1 MKIQRT
7 PGLHP
12 ALMFIAPSLNVVL
25 LLVFYIILSTS
36 FLLQPGV
43 TVEVPQSPFL
53 LAPQRNPLIISIATA
68 PLSSIYFENDAIT
81 LDELRTKLKEYGGRN
96 HTVIIKTD
104 RRSPVEQLT
113 RVMTV
118 SLSLGYP
125 TVIATSEEP

>member
-1 MKIQRT
+1 MKIQRS

-43 TVEVPQSPFL
+43 TIEVPQSPFL
-53 LAPQRNPLIISIATA
+53 LAPQRNPLIISIAAA
-68 PLSSIYFENDAIT
+68 PLSSIYFENDAVT
-81 LDELRTKLKEYGGRN
+81 FEELRHKLKEYGGRN

-104 RRSPVEQLT
+104 RRSSVEQLT
-113 RVMTV
+113 KVMTV

-125 TVIATSEEP
+125 TVIATSEAQ

>member
-43 TVEVPQSPFL
+43 TVEVPHSPFL

-68 PLSSIYFENDAIT
+68 PLSSIYFENDAVT

-104 RRSPVEQLT
+104 RRSAVEQLT
-113 RVMTV
+113 RVMTI

>member
-1 MKIQRT
+1 MKIQRS

-43 TVEVPQSPFL
+43 KVDVPQSPFL
-53 LAPQRNPLIISIATA
+53 LAPQRNPLIISIVAA
-68 PLSSIYFENDAIT
+68 PLSAIYFENDAVT
-81 LDELRTKLKEYGGRN
+81 FEELSRKLKEYGGRN

-104 RRSPVEQLT
+104 RRSAVEQLT
-113 RVMTV
+113 KVMTV

-125 TVIATSEEP
+125 TVIATSDQQ

>member
-1 MKIQRT
+1 MKIQRS

-43 TVEVPQSPFL
+43 NIDVPQSPFL
-53 LAPQRNPLIISIATA
+53 LAPQRNPLIISIAAA
-68 PLSSIYFENDAIT
+68 PLSSIYFENEAVT
-81 LDELRTKLKEYGGRN
+81 FEELRGKLKEYGGRN

-104 RRSPVEQLT
+104 RRSAVEELAK
-113 RVMTV
+113 VMTV

-125 TVIATSEEP
+125 TVIATSDQQ

>member
-1 MKIQRT
+1 VKIQRT

-43 TVEVPQSPFL
+43 MVDVPQSPFL
-53 LAPQRNPLIISIATA
+53 LAPQRNPLIISIAAA
-68 PLSSIYFENDAIT
+68 PLSSIYFENDAVT
-81 LDELRTKLKEYGGRN
+81 FDELRTKLKEYGGRN

-104 RRSPVEQLT
+104 RRSAVEQLAQ
-113 RVMTV
+113 VMTV

-125 TVIATSEEP
+125 TVIATSEEQ

>member
-1 MKIQRT
+1 MKIDRS

-43 TVEVPQSPFL
+43 MVDVPQSPFL
-53 LAPQRNPLIISIATA
+53 LAPQRNPLIISIAAA
-68 PLSSIYFENDAIT
+68 PLSSIYFENDAVT
-81 LDELRTKLKEYGGRN
+81 FDELRTKLKEYGGRN

-104 RRSPVEQLT
+104 RRSAVEQLAQ
-113 RVMTV
+113 VMTV

-125 TVIATSEEP
+125 TVIATSEEQ

>member
-1 MKIQRT
+1 MKIQRS

-53 LAPQRNPLIISIATA
+53 LAPQRNPLIISIAAA
-68 PLSSIYFENDAIT
+68 PLSSIYFENDAVT
-81 LDELRTKLKEYGGRN
+81 FDELRTKLKEYGGRN

-104 RRSPVEQLT
+104 RRSAVEQLT
-113 RVMTV
+113 KVMTV

-125 TVIATSEEP
+125 TVIATSDQQ

>member
-7 PGLHP
+7 TGLHP

-43 TVEVPQSPFL
+43 MVDVPQSPFL
-53 LAPQRNPLIISIATA
+53 LAPQRNPLIISIAAA
-68 PLSSIYFENDAIT
+68 PLSSIYFENDAVT
-81 LDELRTKLKEYGGRN
+81 FDELRTKLKEYGGRN

-104 RRSPVEQLT
+104 RRSAVEQLAQ
-113 RVMTV
+113 VMTV

-125 TVIATSEEP
+125 TVIATSEEQ

>member
-43 TVEVPQSPFL
+43 MVDVPQSPFL
-53 LAPQRNPLIISIATA
+53 LAPQRNPLIISIAAA
-68 PLSSIYFENDAIT
+68 PLSSIYFENEAVT
-81 LDELRTKLKEYGGRN
+81 FDELRTKLKEYGGRN

-104 RRSPVEQLT
+104 RRSAVEQLAQ
-113 RVMTV
+113 VMTV

-125 TVIATSEEP
+125 TVIATSEEQ

>member
-1 MKIQRT
+1 VKIQRT

-43 TVEVPQSPFL
+43 MVDVPQSPFL
-53 LAPQRNPLIISIATA
+53 LAPQRNPLIISIAAA
-68 PLSSIYFENDAIT
+68 PLSSIYFENEAVT
-81 LDELRTKLKEYGGRN
+81 FDELRTKLKEYGGRN

-104 RRSPVEQLT
+104 RRSAVEQLAQ
-113 RVMTV
+113 VMTV

-125 TVIATSEEP
+125 TVIATSEEQ

>member
-1 MKIQRT
+1 VKIDRS

-43 TVEVPQSPFL
+43 TVDVPQSPFL
-53 LAPQRNPLIISIATA
+53 LAPQRNPLIISIAAA
-68 PLSSIYFENDAIT
+68 PLSSIYFENAAVT
-81 LDELRTKLKEYGGRN
+81 FEELRTKLTEYGGRN
-96 HTVIIKTD
+96 HTLIIKTD
-104 RRSPVEQLT
+104 RRSAVDQLAK
-113 RVMTV
+113 VMTV

-125 TVIATSEEP
+125 TVIATSEEQ

>member
-1 MKIQRT
+1 VKIQRS

-25 LLVFYIILSTS
+25 LLVFYVILSTS

-43 TVEVPQSPFL
+43 KVDVPQSPFL
-53 LAPQRNPLIISIATA
+53 LAPQRNPLIISIAAA
-68 PLSSIYFENDAIT
+68 PISSIYFENEAVT
-81 LDELRTKLKEYGGRN
+81 FEELRRKLKEYGGRN

-104 RRSPVEQLT
+104 RRSAVEELAK
-113 RVMTV
+113 VMTV

-125 TVIATSEEP
+125 TVIATSDQH

>member
-1 MKIQRT
+1 VKIQRS

-43 TVEVPQSPFL
+43 KVDVPQSPFL
-53 LAPQRNPLIISIATA
+53 LAPQRNPLIISIAAA
-68 PLSSIYFENDAIT
+68 PISSIYFENEAVT
-81 LDELRTKLKEYGGRN
+81 FEELRRKLKEYGGRN

-104 RRSPVEQLT
+104 RRSAVEELAK
-113 RVMTV
+113 VMTV

-125 TVIATSEEP
+125 TVIATSDQH

>member
-1 MKIQRT
+1 VKIQRT
-7 PGLHP
+7 TGLHP

-43 TVEVPQSPFL
+43 MVDVPQSPFL
-53 LAPQRNPLIISIATA
+53 LAPQRNPLIISIAAA
-68 PLSSIYFENDAIT
+68 PLSSIYFENDAVT
-81 LDELRTKLKEYGGRN
+81 FDELRTKLKEYGGRN

-104 RRSPVEQLT
+104 RRSAVEQLAQ
-113 RVMTV
+113 VMTV

-125 TVIATSEEP
+125 TVIATSEEQ

>member
-68 PLSSIYFENDAIT
+68 PLSSIYFENDAVT

>member
-1 MKIQRT
+1 MKIQRS

-53 LAPQRNPLIISIATA
+53 LAPQRNPLIISIAAA
-68 PLSSIYFENDAIT
+68 PLSSIYFENDAVT
-81 LDELRTKLKEYGGRN
+81 FEELRQKLKDYGGRN

-104 RRSPVEQLT
+104 RRSAVEQLT
-113 RVMTV
+113 KVMTV

-125 TVIATSEEP
+125 TVIATSEAQ

>member
-1 MKIQRT
+1 VKIQRT

-43 TVEVPQSPFL
+43 MVDVPQSPFL
-53 LAPQRNPLIISIATA
+53 LAPQRNPLIISIAAA
-68 PLSSIYFENDAIT
+68 PLSSIYFENDAVT
-81 LDELRTKLKEYGGRN
+81 FDELRTKLKEYGGRN

-104 RRSPVEQLT
+104 RRSAVEQLT
-113 RVMTV
+113 QVMTV

-125 TVIATSEEP
+125 TVIATSEEQ

>member
-1 MKIQRT
+1 MKIQRS

-43 TVEVPQSPFL
+43 KVDVPQSPFL
-53 LAPQRNPLIISIATA
+53 LAPQRNPLIISIAAA
-68 PLSSIYFENDAIT
+68 PISSIYFENEAVT
-81 LDELRTKLKEYGGRN
+81 FEELRRKLKEYGGRN

-104 RRSPVEQLT
+104 RRSAVEELAK
-113 RVMTV
+113 VMTV

-125 TVIATSEEP
+125 TVIATSDQH

>member
-1 MKIQRT
+1 MKIDRS

-43 TVEVPQSPFL
+43 KVDVPQSPFL
-53 LAPQRNPLIISIATA
+53 LAPQRNPLIISIASA
-68 PLSSIYFENDAIT
+68 PLSSIYFENEAVT
-81 LDELRTKLKEYGGRN
+81 FEELRHKLKEYGGRN

-104 RRSPVEQLT
+104 RRSAVEELAK
-113 RVMTV
+113 VMTV

-125 TVIATSEEP
+125 TVIATSDQH

>member
-43 TVEVPQSPFL
+43 LVDVPHSPFL
-53 LAPQRNPLIISIATA
+53 LAPQSNPLIISIAAA
-68 PLSSIYFENDAIT
+68 PLSSIYFENDAVT
-81 LDELRTKLKEYGGRN
+81 FDELRTKLKEYGGRN

-104 RRSPVEQLT
+104 RRSAVEQLAQ
-113 RVMTV
+113 VMTV

-125 TVIATSEEP
+125 TVIATSEEQ

>member
-36 FLLQPGV
+36 FLLQLGV
-43 TVEVPQSPFL
+43 MVDVPQSPFL
-53 LAPQRNPLIISIATA
+53 LAPQRNPLIISIAAA
-68 PLSSIYFENDAIT
+68 PLSSIYFENDAVT
-81 LDELRTKLKEYGGRN
+81 FDELRTKLKEYGGRN

-104 RRSPVEQLT
+104 RRSAVEQLAQ
-113 RVMTV
+113 VMTV

-125 TVIATSEEP
+125 TVIATSEEQ

>member
-1 MKIQRT
+1 VKIQRS

-53 LAPQRNPLIISIATA
+53 LAPQRNPLIISIAAA
-68 PLSSIYFENDAIT
+68 PLSSIYFENDAVT
-81 LDELRTKLKEYGGRN
+81 FEELRHKLKEYGGRN

-104 RRSPVEQLT
+104 RRSAVEQLT
-113 RVMTV
+113 KVMTV

-125 TVIATSEEP
+125 TVIATSEAQ

>member
-1 MKIQRT
+1 MKIQRS

-53 LAPQRNPLIISIATA
+53 LAPQRNPLIISIAAA
-68 PLSSIYFENDAIT
+68 PLSSIYFENDVVT
-81 LDELRTKLKEYGGRN
+81 FDELRTKLKDYGGRN

-104 RRSPVEQLT
+104 RRSAVEQLT
-113 RVMTV
+113 QVMTV

-125 TVIATSEEP
+125 TVIATSDQQ

>member
-1 MKIQRT
+1 VKIQRT

-68 PLSSIYFENDAIT
+68 PLSSIYFENDAVT

>member
-1 MKIQRT
+1 VKIQRT
-7 PGLHP
+7 PSLHP

-43 TVEVPQSPFL
+43 MVDVPQSPFL
-53 LAPQRNPLIISIATA
+53 LAPQRNPLIISIAAA
-68 PLSSIYFENDAIT
+68 PLSSIYFENDAVT
-81 LDELRTKLKEYGGRN
+81 FDELRTKLKEYGGRN

-104 RRSPVEQLT
+104 RRSAVEQLT
-113 RVMTV
+113 QVMTV

-125 TVIATSEEP
+125 TVIATSEEQ

>member
-68 PLSSIYFENDAIT
+68 PLSSIYFENDAVT

-125 TVIATSEEP
+125 TVIATSEEQ

>member
-1 MKIQRT
+1 MKIQRS

-53 LAPQRNPLIISIATA
+53 LAPQRNPLI
-68 PLSSIYFENDAIT
+68 NDAVT
-81 LDELRTKLKEYGGRN
+81 FEELRHKLKEYGGRN

-113 RVMTV
+113 KVMTV

-125 TVIATSEEP
+125 TVIATSEAQ

>member
-7 PGLHP
+7 PSLHP

-43 TVEVPQSPFL
+43 MVDVPQSPFL
-53 LAPQRNPLIISIATA
+53 LAPQRNPLIISIAAA
-68 PLSSIYFENDAIT
+68 PLSSIYFENDAVT
-81 LDELRTKLKEYGGRN
+81 FDELRTKLKEYGGRN

-104 RRSPVEQLT
+104 RRSAVEQLT
-113 RVMTV
+113 QVMTV

-125 TVIATSEEP
+125 TVIATSEEQ

>member
-43 TVEVPQSPFL
+43 MVDVPQSPFL
-53 LAPQRNPLIISIATA
+53 LAPQRNPLIISIAAA
-68 PLSSIYFENDAIT
+68 PLSSIYFENDAVT
-81 LDELRTKLKEYGGRN
+81 FDELRTKLKEYGGRN

-104 RRSPVEQLT
+104 RRSAVEQLT
-113 RVMTV
+113 QVMTV

-125 TVIATSEEP
+125 TVIATSEEQ

>member
-1 MKIQRT
+1 MKIQRS

-53 LAPQRNPLIISIATA
+53 LAPQRNPLIISIAAA
-68 PLSSIYFENDAIT
+68 PLSSIYFENDAVT
-81 LDELRTKLKEYGGRN
+81 FDELRTKLKEYGGRN

-104 RRSPVEQLT
+104 RRSAVEQLT
-113 RVMTV
+113 QVMTV

-125 TVIATSEEP
+125 TVIATSDQQ

>member
-1 MKIQRT
+1 MKIQRS

-43 TVEVPQSPFL
+43 KVDVPQSPFL
-53 LAPQRNPLIISIATA
+53 LAPQRNPLIISIAAA
-68 PLSSIYFENDAIT
+68 PLSSIYFENDAVT
-81 LDELRTKLKEYGGRN
+81 FDELRTKLKEYGGRN

-104 RRSPVEQLT
+104 RRSAVEQLAQ
-113 RVMTV
+113 VMTV

-125 TVIATSEEP
+125 TVIATSEEQ

>member
-43 TVEVPQSPFL
+43 MVDVPQSPFL
-53 LAPQRNPLIISIATA
+53 LAPQRNPLIISIAAA
-68 PLSSIYFENDAIT
+68 PLSSIYFENDAVT
-81 LDELRTKLKEYGGRN
+81 FDELRTKLKEYGGRN

-104 RRSPVEQLT
+104 RRSAVEQLAQ
-113 RVMTV
+113 VMTV

-125 TVIATSEEP
+125 TVIATSEEQ